1 MSNLIEIIKK
11 LQHLNVSDKV
21 EKKQNLSYLSWT
33 YAWDKVLTNCPN
45 ATYEVVKQENGLPY
59 VYDPNTGYM
68 VFTKVTIE
76 GLTHEMW
83 LFVMDGANKAM
94 KAEAYTYKVKDWN
107 KGGTKDKSCEAASM
121 FDINKTI
128 MRCLVKNLAMFGLGL
143 YIYAGEDLPDEL
155 PPEKPTVKDWKGLLV
170 AIANGTVTKDKVL
183 KSYSLTK
190 EEIEKVNKVELIK
203 K

>member
-1 MSNLIEIIKK
+1 MSDLVESIKK
-11 LQHLNVSDKV
+11 LRSLDVSKQI
-21 EKKQNLSYLSWT
+21 EKKGKLSYLSWT
-33 YAWDKVLTNCPN
+33 YAWDAVLKNCPK
-45 ATYEVVKQENGLPY
+45 ATYEVVKQDNGLPY

-94 KAEAYTYKVKDWN
+94 KAEPYIYKTRFGEKN
-107 KGGTKDKSCEAASM
+107 CEAASM

-143 YIYAGEDLPDEL
+143 YIYAGEDLPEPL
-155 PPEKPTVKDWKGLLV
+155 PEKLTDERFKDAMEKLK
-170 AIANGTVTKDKVL
+170 NKTVTKAIILAFD
-183 KSYSLTK
+183 LT
-190 EEIEKVNKVELIK
+190 EEQKKQVNK
-203 K
+203 

>member
-1 MSNLIEIIKK
+1 MSDLIDVIKN

-33 YAWDKVLTNCPN
+33 YAWDKVLTNCPK

-94 KAEAYTYKVKDWN
+94 KSEPYTYK
-107 KGGTKDKSCEAASM
+107 TKYAEKTCEAASM

-143 YIYAGEDLPDEL
+143 YIYAGEDLPEEL
-155 PPEKPTVKDWKGLLV
+155 PPEKPTVSNWGGLLK
-170 AIANGTVTKDKVL
+170 AIAEGTATKEKAL
-183 KSYSLTK
+183 NKYTLTK
-190 EEIEKVNKVELIK
+190 EEIEKINKVELIK

>member
-1 MSNLIEIIKK
+1 MSELVDVVKNLRS
-11 LQHLNVSDKV
+11 LDVSKQI
-21 EKKQNLSYLSWT
+21 EKKGKLSYLSWT
-33 YAWDKVLTNCPN
+33 YAWDAVLKNCPK
-45 ATYEVVKQENGLPY
+45 ATYEVVKQDNGLPY

-94 KAEAYTYKVKDWN
+94 KAEPYIYKTRFGEKN
-107 KGGTKDKSCEAASM
+107 CEAASM

-143 YIYAGEDLPDEL
+143 YIYAGEDLPEAL
-155 PPEKPTVKDWKGLLV
+155 PKAKPPVKNFEGLCA
-170 AIANGTVTKDKVL
+170 AILDDTVTVQQAFN
-183 KSYSLTK
+183 SYTLTQSQ
-190 EEIEKVNKVELIK
+190 IESINKLELVK

>member
-1 MSNLIEIIKK
+1 MSTSLEEVIKK

-33 YAWDKVLTNCPN
+33 YAWDAVLKNCPN
-45 ATYEVVKQENGLPY
+45 ATYNVVKQENGLPY

-94 KAEAYTYKVKDWN
+94 KKDAYTYK
-107 KGGTKDKSCEAASM
+107 TKYAEKTCEAASM

-143 YIYAGEDLPDEL
+143 YIYAGEDLPEVL
-155 PPEKPTVKDWKGLLV
+155 PPEKPSVKDWKGLLI
-170 AIANGTVTKDKVL
+170 AISDGTVTKDKVL

>member
-1 MSNLIEIIKK
+1 MSDLTEVIKK

-33 YAWDKVLTNCPN
+33 YAWDAVLKNCPN
-45 ATYEVVKQENGLPY
+45 ATYNVVKQENGLPY

-68 VFTKVTIE
+68 VFTNVTIE

-94 KAEAYTYKVKDWN
+94 KKDAYTYK
-107 KGGTKDKSCEAASM
+107 TKYAEKTCEAASM

-143 YIYAGEDLPDEL
+143 YIYAGEDLPEVL
-155 PPEKPTVKDWKGLLV
+155 PPEKPSVKDWKGLLI
-170 AIANGTVTKDKVL
+170 AISDGTVTKDKVL